1 MNVQCS
7 KCYVRT
13 DNKYRQC
20 KQNDVSRHSSIHRFR
35 WINFEAQKRDPLL
48 GCYVLTAKDEG
59 RQVSTAASQISSSDH
74 PPPTSPFMTSDNPAI
89 HTTEKHVIPA
99 HWTSVHAH
107 SPFGTQACPCRDFFQ
122 PFLLARLRDSCLF
135 SKFELSCNIGRKWSV
150 PQLLVNL

>member
-1 MNVQCS
+1 MYSVLNV
-7 KCYVRT
+7 VFALTINT
-13 DNKYRQC
+13 DNANKMTSAVTVLSTDLGES
-20 KQNDVSRHSSIHRFR
+20 NL
-35 WINFEAQKRDPLL
+35 EAQKRDPLL

-74 PPPTSPFMTSDNPAI
+74 PPPTSPFRTSDNPAI
-89 HTTEKHVIPA
+89 QTTEKHVIPA
-99 HWTSVHAH
+99 HCTSVHAH